1 MPKLLTPLDKAALL
15 AEEFAK
21 VERETNKVEASYER
35 GLLHH
40 LGKALK
46 DNKLALVC
54 LVILCIIIFS
64 SVFAFLSPYDPDE
77 MNVMLKMAPPS
88 AEHWFGTDNYG
99 RDYFTRIAYGGRTT
113 IAIAVLAQVLIVSS
127 GIVTGM
133 LCGYYGKFDMVC
145 MRIMEAIHSLP
156 SMLTVIIIASL
167 IGQGFGSVLIALLLG
182 GIVGVTR
189 NLRGQVLRLR
199 SLEFVEAEKA
209 MGASAC
215 RTIFLHILPQTFNY
229 LIIRFSTGLSSAVL
243 TTASLSYLG
252 IGLPPE
258 IPNWGAMIS
267 EAQGIMLL
275 YPNLVIWPGI
285 CIVLV
290 VFGFSLMGEG
300 LRDILDPKYR

>member
-1 MPKLLTPLDKAALL
+1 MSNQIKKVKKRRTPKAWMKRY
-15 AEEFAK
+15 F
-21 VERETNKVEASYER
+21 R
-35 GLLHH
+35 
-40 LGKALK
+40 
-46 DNKLALVC
+46 
-54 LVILCIIIFS
+54 VILGGTIVALMILFSIFG
-64 SVFAFLSPYDPDE
+64 PMITTYDPYATD
-77 MNVMLKMAPPS
+77 MANAMAAPS